1 MYDCLDIPKGDEILV
16 RIGVGSSLALRE
28 ALSPHPE
35 SNVPLLVKDTI
46 LKLSVNLS
54 NPPMLMLRPWPSSSR
69 AVLSSLYSLA
79 AGYCLVVLQRQVPM
93 PALMVRLI
101 DKYYP
106 SPQVFIA
113 YNILHYTLIELLP
126 SCAVS
131 NRLVEVGINVELIEE
146 MMVGDIHA
154 QAERMRST
162 VE

>member
-1 MYDCLDIPKGDEILV
+1 
-16 RIGVGSSLALRE
+16 
-28 ALSPHPE
+28 
-35 SNVPLLVKDTI
+35 
-46 LKLSVNLS
+46 
-54 NPPMLMLRPWPSSSR
+54 
-69 AVLSSLYSLA
+69 
-79 AGYCLVVLQRQVPM
+79 M